1 MSERHAGIVGLT
13 PCIYKWGT
21 RKRSRSL
28 DAKATVSSR
37 FGSEVQGQLQGMGD
51 SLAANT
57 SVLGKGHMPLS
68 LQCRVEFST
77 RPLGRNKD
85 ALCGVSSVHF
95 VFQLF

>member
-21 RKRSRSL
+21 RKRSLSL
-28 DAKATVSSR
+28 DAKATVSPAS
-37 FGSEVQGQLQGMGD
+37 VQRYKANYKGMGD

-68 LQCRVEFST
+68 CSVE
-77 RPLGRNKD
+77 
-85 ALCGVSSVHF
+85 SSFHPAIGPK
-95 VFQLF
+95 